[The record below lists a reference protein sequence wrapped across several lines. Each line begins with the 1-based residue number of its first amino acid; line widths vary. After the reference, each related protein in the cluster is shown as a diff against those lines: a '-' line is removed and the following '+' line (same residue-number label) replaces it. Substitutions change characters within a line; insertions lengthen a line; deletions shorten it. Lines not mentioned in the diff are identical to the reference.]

1 MSWADFEDYEAE
13 VRMILPDLG
22 REPFILMAIV
32 DGYKTKQT
40 PEQVADK
47 FFANSPCDFKSIV
60 QVAKIDFESESVA
73 KRFYEVMQEVSQSAK
88 DRAIRH
94 ILDEQN
100 KV

>member
-13 VRMILPDLG
+13 VREILPDLG
-22 REPFILMAIV
+22 RDPFISMAIV

-47 FFANSPCDFKSIV
+47 FFANSPCDFKSTS
-60 QVAKIDFESESVA
+60 QTATMKFDSEEEA
-73 KRFYEVMQEVSQSAK
+73 KRFYEVMQEVSRSAK
-88 DRAIRH
+88 ERAIRH